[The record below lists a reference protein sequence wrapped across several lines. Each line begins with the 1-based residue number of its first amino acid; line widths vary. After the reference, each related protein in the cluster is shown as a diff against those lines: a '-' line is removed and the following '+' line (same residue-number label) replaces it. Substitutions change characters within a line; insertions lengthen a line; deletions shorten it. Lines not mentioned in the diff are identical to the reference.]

1 MSYRP
6 KYLGHLN
13 LYVQDVERAE
23 KFYSDILGLHTYG
36 RRPGHSVFM
45 SADMEQAHE
54 IALMKV
60 RDGAPGP
67 IKGQVGLNH
76 MAWKMETFED
86 LKEIHARLKEKGVP
100 IEDVAETT
108 VPPWASTFGTPTA
121 TVSRSTMSCRGRN
134 GPMGLLTARVR
145 SCPSASSPGAS
156 DTRRLE

>member
-23 KFYSDILGLHTYG
+23 KFYADILGLHTYG

-60 RDGAPGP
+60 RDDAPEP
-67 IKGQVGLNH
+67 ERGQVGLNH
-76 MAWKMETFED
+76 MAWKMETFDD
-86 LKEIHARLKEKGVP
+86 LKEIHARLKEKGVL
-100 IEDVAETT
+100 IENVADHGIAMGIYFRD
-108 VPPWASTFGTPTA
+108 PDA
-121 TVSRSTMSCRGRN
+121 TVSRSTMSCRGSN
-134 GPMGLLTARVR
+134 GPMKFLTARVT
-145 SCPSASSPGAS
+145 SCPSASSPGVS
-156 DTRRLE
+156 DVRSLP

>member
-23 KFYSDILGLHTYG
+23 KFYADILGLHTYG

-60 RDGAPGP
+60 RDDAPEP
-67 IKGQVGLNH
+67 ERGQVGLNH
-76 MAWKMETFED
+76 MAWKMEAFDD
-86 LKEIHARLKEKGVP
+86 LKEIHARLKEKGVL
-100 IEDVAETT
+100 IENPD
-108 VPPWASTFGTPTA
+108 A
-121 TVSRSTMSCRGRN
+121 TVSRSTMSCRGSN
-134 GPMGLLTARVR
+134 GPMKFLTARVT
-145 SCPSASSPGAS
+145 SCPSASSPGVS
-156 DTRRLE
+156 DVRSLQ